1 MFTEENPL
9 KLPFRRPSETAVSE
23 ALTPESGFPSP
34 FAVYLE
40 DDYEMKVAG
49 QGQAGRNS
57 FCSQESTATDTTNS
71 TFSSSSFLSSYFQSL
86 RSTTSNFMMS
96 TGHTDNHDRNKNVK
110 CLVDQT
116 QQNTNSDN
124 FKNKRN
130 SLSSSGSSQNNVNE
144 RSASIVSTMRTDD
157 LILQENLNGD
167 SSEIITASNHV
178 DYYFAD
184 PGLIAYL
191 PEKLGS
197 LMKEA
202 IYLFNLKPN
211 TAREF
216 LISKKIISSFPSE
229 FADFIFTYSSTQ
241 SKLSKR
247 RIGEFVGNANACN
260 QDVLKCLLGKY
271 NFVDMALDE
280 AIRSLVRQFRLPGEA
295 QQIDRILE
303 KFAYV
308 YYSQNQQ
315 PPGESE
321 TSHATIESGDVAYVL
336 SFSILILNTDLHNP
350 SVLLKKKMTLEQ
362 FIKNNSGINNGA
374 DIAPDHLE
382 RLYARI
388 KQDEIKMD
396 VADMLESDVPAFMAP
411 IMAGYLSKLYHVAL
425 VPMWKKRWFIL
436 NDGCLYYFNKP
447 CETKPKCIMPLE
459 NIRIEIPSSGKR
471 IDTNISDD
479 VTVKDDSRSS
489 SMSNL
494 FENFSRS
501 NDGSDLKND
510 KNIRRRSK
518 GRLSFTDNVVID
530 SSSYHDCIL
539 IVYGETSSGLLKSG
553 KLSKTGVMT
562 LAPRSKLVL
571 RANSVAE
578 RDEWLMA
585 LQADRQNFD
594 PLKNVMA
601 AKMPL
606 KMTGKING
614 NFPENCSQNPEIS
627 ELNSA
632 TDHRTRYDVENRNS
646 KDVTGDIGNLE
657 SYKCHRRCSYSSIT
671 SDNNEGSVVSVRS
684 FISISSDHSI
694 TSTEN
699 SCDPSC
705 SPDSNKLGTQG
716 TKWGQTF
723 GANTNCP
730 KSISIP
736 YDSPLG
742 SSGSGHEHGLG
753 SGSGSG
759 LTKNKMVNISASPE
773 TDQSHGRFL
782 RHASSSSTKT
792 FTSNNTQSS
801 YSASSEETMIGL
813 SEVLLEG
820 YIWRYTLEAK
830 LHSTDPTGQSPDP
843 TGSIPLQMQMQMLEI
858 NSEEHPCLPYNECL
872 PPRFA
877 VESPVPMEKRLISGA
892 FEKNN
897 IVETNNAFE
906 KKKIS
911 EVDDLTSN
919 SPDLNFHSMERLIR
933 TTSTKS
939 SESMGSDVTTIA
951 YTDSITTTDPLILSN
966 SKSNSKYESKY
977 FTQSSIEQNSLKS
990 LFPTTSSDSP
1000 QKTKSIITAFEG
1012 TASVSA
1018 FEEQTIE
1025 NVEIN
1030 LLEVSI
1036 PPSDYIKNNF
1046 NNNQINILNENIDIA
1061 TSASDLTGDSSFSVE
1076 YDGISDTQLDTNINS
1091 VGCSTIDLIFTPR
1104 KVNNDNGNTCY
1115 NYNINNIQNEKC
1127 CNVVN
1132 KEDSIKCSE
1141 SNVNDRIGTY
1151 DDNIQYQNID
1161 ENVPDNKGN
1170 VSNTNT
1176 NISNAKDKNNYTGCD
1191 KDVTNVN
1198 LNNQNINN
1206 RHVNNTV
1213 NANKQK
1219 NQDLINQSDNIEA
1232 DKRNLNVSRGRKS
1245 LEIITN
1251 TMTTPDRKISN
1262 TDSNINPNPKLTPS
1276 STSTSDIIPTPAKS
1290 PANSPYTVSIRK
1302 SPIDENL
1309 IPIMTPKSKVNQYCE
1324 KNGVETDD
1332 IELKYFPPQNS
1343 RDGTPIDSSF
1353 RRLRSPSLDL
1363 VTVRNTFKSFAKQNS
1378 SPTVAKI
1385 NLSNNLRLKDF
1396 ERKPD
1401 TRRLSLH
1408 EKDLNFYNY
1417 PNSNINNMKV
1427 SAIPLT
1433 GLKKGNSG
1441 PGSDPLC
1448 PSGVDISLGTNMGS
1462 ALGSNLKYPGTG
1474 KFVNSEN
1481 GLRDSQKWKRMY
1493 ATLYADAAG
1502 HGDTLFYF
1510 PNEEV

>member
-40 DDYEMKVAG
+40 DDYEMSVAG

-57 FCSQESTATDTTNS
+57 FCSQGSTATDTTNS
-71 TFSSSSFLSSYFQSL
+71 TFSSSSFLSSYFQSF

-96 TGHTDNHDRNKNVK
+96 TGNTDNHDRNRNVK

-124 FKNKRN
+124 FKNKCN

-144 RSASIVSTMRTDD
+144 RSASVVSTMRKDD

-229 FADFIFTYSSTQ
+229 FADFIFTYSSIQ

-247 RIGEFVGNANACN
+247 RIGEFVGNANAYN

-295 QQIDRILE
+295 QQIDRILQ

-321 TSHATIESGDVAYVL
+321 TSHATIESADVAYVL

-374 DIAPDHLE
+374 DIVPDHLE

-396 VADMLESDVPAFMAP
+396 VTDMLESDVPAFMAP

-459 NIRIEIPSSGKR
+459 NIRIEIPSSGQR

-494 FENFSRS
+494 FENFTRS

-510 KNIRRRSK
+510 KNNSRGRK
-518 GRLSFTDNVVID
+518 GRLSFTDNVAID
-530 SSSYHDCIL
+530 SGSYHDCIL

-553 KLSKTGVMT
+553 KLSKAGVMT

-578 RDEWLMA
+578 RDAWLMA

-594 PLKNVMA
+594 PLKNVMT
-601 AKMPL
+601 AKMPF
-606 KMTGKING
+606 KMKGKIN
-614 NFPENCSQNPEIS
+614 ENCSQNPEES
-627 ELNSA
+627 ESSSA
-632 TDHRTRYDVENRNS
+632 TDHRTRYDVENRHS

-699 SCDPSC
+699 SCDPSF

-723 GANTNCP
+723 GVNTNCP

-736 YDSPLG
+736 YGSPLG
-742 SSGSGHEHGLG
+742 SNGSGHEHG
-753 SGSGSG
+753 SESGSG
-759 LTKNKMVNISASPE
+759 LTKSKLVNISALPE
-773 TDQSHGRFL
+773 TDQSYGRFL
-782 RHASSSSTKT
+782 RHASSSSTKALA
-792 FTSNNTQSS
+792 SNKTQSA

-843 TGSIPLQMQMQMLEI
+843 TGSIPLQMQMLEI
-858 NSEEHPCLPYNECL
+858 NSEEHPCLPDNACL
-872 PPRFA
+872 SPRIA

-897 IVETNNAFE
+897 TFETNNAFE
-906 KKKIS
+906 KKKVS
-911 EVDDLTSN
+911 EADDLISN
-919 SPDLNFHSMERLIR
+919 SPNLNFDSVERLLR
-933 TTSTKS
+933 TSSTKS

-966 SKSNSKYESKY
+966 SESDSKYESKY

-990 LFPTTSSDSP
+990 LFPTTSSDSL
-1000 QKTKSIITAFEG
+1000 QKTKSIFTALEG
-1012 TASVSA
+1012 TASVST
-1018 FEEQTIE
+1018 FDEQTIE
-1025 NVEIN
+1025 NGEIN

-1036 PPSDYIKNNF
+1036 PPSDYMKNNF
-1046 NNNQINILNENIDIA
+1046 NNNKKNISIENIDIA

-1076 YDGISDTQLDTNINS
+1076 YDSISDTQLDTNVNS
-1091 VGCSTIDLIFTPR
+1091 VGGSTIDLICTPR
-1104 KVNNDNGNTCY
+1104 KENNDNGNTCK

-1127 CNVVN
+1127 CNVAN
-1132 KEDSIKCSE
+1132 KEDFIKSSE
-1141 SNVNDRIGTY
+1141 SNISDRIGTY
-1151 DDNIQYQNID
+1151 DDNIKHQNID
-1161 ENVPDNKGN
+1161 DNVPDNKGN
-1170 VSNTNT
+1170 VSN
-1176 NISNAKDKNNYTGCD
+1176 SNDKSNYTDCD

-1219 NQDLINQSDNIEA
+1219 NHDLINQSDN
-1232 DKRNLNVSRGRKS
+1232 KRNLNVSRGRKS

-1251 TMTTPDRKISN
+1251 ITRTPDRKISN
-1262 TDSNINPNPKLTPS
+1262 TDSNLNPDLTLTPT

-1290 PANSPYTVSIRK
+1290 PANSPYTVSVRN
-1302 SPIDENL
+1302 SQVDENL

-1324 KNGVETDD
+1324 KNGVETDN
-1332 IELKYFPPQNS
+1332 IELKYSPPQNS

-1363 VTVRNTFKSFAKQNS
+1363 VTVRNTYKSFAKQNS
-1378 SPTVAKI
+1378 SPTVANI
-1385 NLSNNLRLKDF
+1385 NLSNNLQLKDF
-1396 ERKPD
+1396 ERKSD

-1417 PNSNINNMKV
+1417 SNSNKNNMKV
-1427 SAIPLT
+1427 SAIPFT

-1441 PGSDPLC
+1441 PGSDHLC